1 MPHKWELIK
10 NSTKGGHRAREDF
23 QSDLQTAL
31 NDFQSA
37 EKIEV
42 ERSVLETLGAH
53 EYSLI
58 GEREKVY
65 THPFPHISSHG
76 KYLFGCFSVPAD
88 IDNGTAD
95 FSSLFFVAS
104 QSRLLTVFKD
114 PSWVYNGTFGGAVLA
129 LFSRHEEFGD
139 ERVSQTLLKLASFT
153 IAALDHSF
161 DALGNRSEKFEKQ
174 VSDSSIAN
182 GKEFERLISRNLP
195 PLTVLKD
202 EIEALRTVS
211 KQTVE
216 ILARIESGRVTL
228 NPETESPIGFF
239 NNSEMHLASG
249 LFVHAAQIDS
259 YRDALTREIVDSIA
273 KLDRLQDKSLIYA
286 THRVTALGALILF
299 PNLIFD
305 YFGQAFTP
313 LPNWMRTNGW
323 WLTIALTFVYW
334 ICQYLYFRRRRF
346 L

>member
-1 MPHKWELIK
+1 M
-10 NSTKGGHRAREDF
+10 
-23 QSDLQTAL
+23 
-31 NDFQSA
+31 
-37 EKIEV
+37 
-42 ERSVLETLGAH
+42 
-53 EYSLI
+53 
-58 GEREKVY
+58 
-65 THPFPHISSHG
+65 
-76 KYLFGCFSVPAD
+76 
-88 IDNGTAD
+88 
-95 FSSLFFVAS
+95 
-104 QSRLLTVFKD
+104 
-114 PSWVYNGTFGGAVLA
+114 
-129 LFSRHEEFGD
+129 
-139 ERVSQTLLKLASFT
+139 
-153 IAALDHSF
+153 
-161 DALGNRSEKFEKQ
+161 
-174 VSDSSIAN
+174 SDSSITN

-249 LFVHAAQIDS
+249 LFVHASQIDS

-273 KLDRLQDKSLIYA
+273 KLDRLQDKSLVYA

-305 YFGQAFTP
+305 YFGQSFTP

-334 ICQYLYFRRRRF
+334 ISQYLYFRRRRF